1 MKTLLTILT
10 VLLLGFTAKSAP
22 ITNTAQPLNKKQ
34 TLSDKIA
41 AWTCTV
47 TQTQSYTATGTNCQG
62 LPVSATSTQTCT
74 ASGATCADAGSAA
87 SYCAFQMAFNEATSY
102 VNSQGD
108 SCLPPEGG
116 W

>member
-10 VLLLGFTAKSAP
+10 VLLLGLTAKSAP
-22 ITNTAQPLNKKQ
+22 ITKTTLPLRNKQ
-34 TLSDKIA
+34 TLSDKA
-41 AWTCTV
+41 VVWTCTV
-47 TQTQSYTATGTNCQG
+47 TQTQSYTANGTNCQG

-87 SYCAFQMAFNEATSY
+87 SYCAFQMAFNDATSY

-108 SCLPPEGG
+108 SCLPPAGG